1 MMIDI
6 TYITYTCQ
14 IPENYKG
21 MLYISY
27 IKKERKK
34 ENKDEIILFI

>member
-21 MLYISY
+21 MLYIY
-27 IKKERKK
+27 KERKK